1 MPTRIGTTGLAIA
14 AAGLEPVED
23 QRGKKDLFGNVLRVT
38 MKAIADDF
46 ATIGVMT
53 MGESNE
59 SMPAVI
65 IRGAQQKRY

>member
-1 MPTRIGTTGLAIA
+1 
-14 AAGLEPVED
+14 
-23 QRGKKDLFGNVLRVT
+23 

-65 IRGAQQKRY
+65 IRGAQQKRTERDLTWRDMTIEPSQDIYMRNIACDFSR